1 MNPGKSLAEVGV
13 SEVLT
18 RTAYRHF
25 PQVLGPILR
34 SPGVIVTTKKSTV

>member
-13 SEVLT
+13 SEALT

-25 PQVLGPILR
+25 PQVLGPFYAAQV
-34 SPGVIVTTKKSTV
+34 SS